1 MGLCICFAIA
11 LSSCTKSPEQKVK
24 DLVEEEIK
32 KNLYFPESYDL
43 ADAKIDSAFS
53 PYDSY
58 EFMEMTAK
66 LVQLGNEVS
75 DAREDI
81 KEKNSDVS
89 IWSTPYAS
97 AYASTQ
103 LNQAK
108 SELAEAEAKE
118 SKAMEEAQTLANKM
132 KTLMDKKPEF
142 IGYKATISY
151 RSKNNDGNVTMDKV
165 FVLIDKNLEK
175 VVHMCDN
182 NDYELYNQ
190 AIKELKE
197 MRESSN

>member
-32 KNLYFPESYDL
+32 KNLYFPDSYDL

-75 DAREDI
+75 AAREDI

-89 IWSTPYAS
+89 MWSMPYAS

-103 LNQAK
+103 LKQAK
-108 SELAEAEAKE
+108 TELAEAEAKE
-118 SKAMEEAQTLANKM
+118 TKAIKDGQSLAIKM
-132 KTLMDKKPEF
+132 RTMLDKKPEF
-142 IGYKATISY
+142 IGYKAIISY

-165 FVLIDKNLEK
+165 FVLLDKNLEK
-175 VVHMCDN
+175 VIHMCDN
-182 NDYELYNQ
+182 SEYELYNQ
-190 AIKELKE
+190 AIKAIQE
-197 MRESSN
+197 MREGSN